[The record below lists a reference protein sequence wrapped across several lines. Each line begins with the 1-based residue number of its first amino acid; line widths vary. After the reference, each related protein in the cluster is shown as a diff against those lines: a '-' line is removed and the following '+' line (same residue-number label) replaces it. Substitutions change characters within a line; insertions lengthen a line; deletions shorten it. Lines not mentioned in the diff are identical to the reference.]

1 MTRQIQTP
9 GAAPDA
15 DATRDQLRAQLDA
28 LGIPYTTRD
37 TKAELQA
44 KLDAAQQPSIDP
56 DVPLDPDVLSADL
69 ATDLET
75 NYPELVQK
83 LNAQI
88 NALEAGVNALE
99 AENAE
104 LRAQVAKHEASP
116 VSAADPQPPVSGWVL
131 GEHGWE
137 QR

>member
-37 TKAELQA
+37 TKPELQA

-56 DVPLDPDVLSADL
+56 DVLAADL

-99 AENAE
+99 AENAD
-104 LRAQVAKHEASP
+104 LRAKVAKYEAP
-116 VSAADPQPPVSGWVL
+116 NGIAAPSKAPAPQLTGMRLTDEGYVVG
-131 GEHGWE
+131 
-137 QR
+137 